1 MTQPTNADTGT
12 LAGSL
17 QTGPVCCKLQT
28 DCKLESSEIRHLR
41 QFAVCRPQF
50 AESTC
55 KLTKNPVTTRVS
67 ERFSVCTQSP
77 TPSRGSRD
85 PHAYAGGL
93 YLSRSVGLGG
103 WTGDLSVVGEDV
115 SWR

>member
-1 MTQPTNADTGT
+1 MTQPPNADTGT
-12 LAGSL
+12 LADSL

-28 DCKLESSEIRHLR
+28 DCKLESSENNHLR
-41 QFAVCRPQF
+41 QFAVCRLQF

-55 KLTKNPVTTRVS
+55 KLEIKAITSTGY
-67 ERFSVCTQSP
+67 ERIPVCTQSP

-85 PHAYAGGL
+85 THAYAGGL
-93 YLSRSVGLGG
+93 YLSPSVELGG